1 MTYHA
6 AMTEMPSNWPKGIKK
21 AEEVL
26 ATALEADPK
35 FAAEWERLALA
46 RMVAARLIA
55 YRCENGL
62 SQRELAKCLGVS
74 QPRVVELESGE
85 KNPQIETL
93 VKISATTGIEFAFD
107 VVPVGQEPTLVR
119 KSFKGAPA
127 HVYAGG
133 SMLVAA
139 R

>member
-1 MTYHA
+1 
-6 AMTEMPSNWPKGIKK
+6 
-21 AEEVL
+21 
-26 ATALEADPK
+26 
-35 FAAEWERLALA
+35 
-46 RMVAARLIA
+46 
-55 YRCENGL
+55 
-62 SQRELAKCLGVS
+62 
-74 QPRVVELESGE
+74 
-85 KNPQIETL
+85 L
-93 VKISATTGIEFAFD
+93 VKIAATTGIEFAFD